1 MSSVSPE
8 TSAKLSAAA
17 RRGWQD
23 PIKREFRIAAIRAGR
38 WNDRYQRRAAQI
50 RLGRALV
57 AAELTC
63 CPPRVRALVARA
75 AQEAG
80 LEAFEIFGKR
90 RRQTRPAVRARDKVV
105 AALYGQPAGA
115 GLVYGLSLIGRALGM
130 HHASVLA
137 SLRRSG
143 VVGPKGAARE

>member
-1 MSSVSPE
+1 MPAVSPE

-23 PIKREFRIAAIRAGR
+23 PLKREFRIAAIRAGR
-38 WNDRYQRRAAQI
+38 WNELYHRRVAQI
-50 RLGRALV
+50 RLGRDAV
-57 AAELTC
+57 SAELAN

-75 AQEAG
+75 ADEAA
-80 LEAFEIFGKR
+80 LEVFEIFGKN
-90 RRQTRPAVRARDKVV
+90 RRQTREAVRARDRVI

-115 GLVYGLSLIGRALGM
+115 GLVYGLSLIGRVLKM
-130 HHASVLA
+130 HHSSVLE

-143 VVGPKGAARE
+143 VVGPKGAAHE